1 MRKGFISFCVRGRQL
16 QSRDREAVI
25 PTKKDFRLVSLSD
38 DWFHADANPRGR
50 CVAPACGTSSG
61 RWPHRRGF
69 RGRQHILT
77 EQTELV
83 PMQGEPIV
91 DQRNLQAEWRTVLV
105 TGPKK

>member
-1 MRKGFISFCVRGRQL
+1 MRKGFISSCVRGRQL

-25 PTKKDFRLVSLSD
+25 PTKEDFDWLLCQMTGFIQTQILAVAASL
-38 DWFHADANPRGR
+38 
-50 CVAPACGTSSG
+50 PARGTSSG

-77 EQTELV
+77 EQTGLV
-83 PMQGEPIV
+83 PMQGERIL